1 MAEREGFEPSV
12 EETPYN
18 RLAICPVRPL
28 QHLSAN
34 KNEQQKVT
42 KDVCKCKKK
51 AVRYELYTASQFLI
65 FNSQFYLAVGVGFE
79 PTDP

>member
-34 KNEQQKVT
+34 KNEQPKVT
-42 KDVCKCKKK
+42 KDVCKGKVNK
-51 AVRYELYTASQFLI
+51 AGSRLNTM
-65 FNSQFYLAVGVGFE
+65 
-79 PTDP
+79 PR

>member
-42 KDVCKCKKK
+42 KDVCKGKLEVRSKK
-51 AVRYELYTASQFLI
+51 
-65 FNSQFYLAVGVGFE
+65 
-79 PTDP
+79 